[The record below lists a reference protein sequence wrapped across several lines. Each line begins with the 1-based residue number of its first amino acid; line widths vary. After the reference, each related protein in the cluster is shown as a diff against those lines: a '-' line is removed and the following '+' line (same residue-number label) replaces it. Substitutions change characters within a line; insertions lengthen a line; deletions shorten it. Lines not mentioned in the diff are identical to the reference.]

1 VCAQTAATGA
11 VPVERFR
18 REVSGSFSGV
28 ITGVFLAESASV
40 VDNKLS
46 VSGGVLSRFMV
57 GPDRAA
63 HFVLVV
69 LTQTETESPV
79 RLVEVEIVPPTD
91 GESLVIEYKLPDA
104 AVGGEIGFAFFNM
117 DVSLPVDGR
126 WVFVITGG
134 AGTFSLPVLVSS

>member
-1 VCAQTAATGA
+1 M
-11 VPVERFR
+11 
-18 REVSGSFSGV
+18 

-40 VDNKLS
+40 VDNKLN

-57 GPDRAA
+57 GPDREA

-69 LTQTETESPV
+69 LTQTEPESPV

-104 AVGGEIGFAFFNM
+104 AVGGEIGFAFFN
-117 DVSLPVDGR
+117 VAVELPLDGR
-126 WVFVITGG
+126 WVFVVTGG
-134 AGTFSLPVLVSS
+134 AGTFSLPLQVIS